1 MNILLIL
8 TGGTIACKTVNSTMN
23 PTAQNACD
31 ILRMYKTKNPNCDIN
46 FSVEQPFT
54 ILSENLEPSYLERL
68 VNFISSKAAE
78 GYDGIIVT
86 HGSDTLSYSSAML
99 GLCLHGL
106 GIPVVITASDYVPD
120 DPASNALYN
129 FSAAAALACRMK
141 SGVCTVYKNPCCKR
155 GNVFIPTRLEQA
167 DRINDI
173 FSYAGSTPAA
183 VTDEY
188 GNIEQNTDILT
199 ELESCPAMPQL
210 SQISLKKRVMLLHP
224 SPAADYDNITF
235 SPDTAAVLHLT
246 YHSGT
251 IPERAAEF
259 ISKCRKQNIPF
270 FLCSLKRSSQALY
283 ETSSRLMALGAVP
296 LYDITEES
304 AYAKLLL
311 AVNLFPDNIEGFMKK
326 QIYFEMLSQ

>member
-1 MNILLIL
+1 MKNILLVL
-8 TGGTIACKTVNSTMN
+8 TGGTIGSSCSDGIISSESSCCRVAQLYNEAYPACGIYFTQV
-23 PTAQNACD
+23 
-31 ILRMYKTKNPNCDIN
+31 R
-46 FSVEQPFT
+46 PFT